1 MFFHSFFNLDRI
13 LFADLTAVLNF
24 LTALIAFLIL
34 FLDQF
39 HAADAPF
46 QIAFPIE
53 DSPLLT
59 ALQKADQPFWKN
71 EEEQIA
77 TVAAAKAIK
86 SIN

>member
-1 MFFHSFFNLDRI
+1 MFFHSFFNSDRI

-53 DSPLLT
+53 DSPLPT

-86 SIN
+86 A

>member
-53 DSPLLT
+53 DSPLPT

-77 TVAAAKAIK
+77 TVAVAKAIK
-86 SIN
+86 A

>member
-46 QIAFPIE
+46 QTAFPID
-53 DSPLLT
+53 DSPLPT

-86 SIN
+86 A

>member
-86 SIN
+86 A

>member
-1 MFFHSFFNLDRI
+1 MLFHSFFNLDRI

-46 QIAFPIE
+46 QTAFPID
-53 DSPLLT
+53 DSPLPT

-86 SIN
+86 A

>member
-13 LFADLTAVLNF
+13 LFADLTAILNF

-53 DSPLLT
+53 DSPLPT

-86 SIN
+86 A

>member
-13 LFADLTAVLNF
+13 LFADLTAVSNF

-86 SIN
+86 A

>member
-13 LFADLTAVLNF
+13 LFADLTAELNF

-53 DSPLLT
+53 DSPLPT

-86 SIN
+86 A

>member
-46 QIAFPIE
+46 QIAFHIE
-53 DSPLLT
+53 DSPLPT

-86 SIN
+86 A

>member
-46 QIAFPIE
+46 QIAFLIE
-53 DSPLLT
+53 DSPLPT

-86 SIN
+86 A

>member
-39 HAADAPF
+39 HAADAPL
-46 QIAFPIE
+46 QIAFPID
-53 DSPLLT
+53 DSPLPT
-59 ALQKADQPFWKN
+59 ALQKADQPFWKK
-71 EEEQIA
+71 EVEQIA
-77 TVAAAKAIK
+77 TVAAVKAIK
-86 SIN
+86 A